1 MKYSK
6 TILSDE
12 NFDDEL
18 EKLLNVIGEC
28 GKEFDGFV
36 DKLDNSFTKQ
46 KNNLGFDEWIST
58 TKELHMDI
66 SAMHAGITQA
76 CKEGKIAYE
85 FGNGFIILNFV
96 DVL

>member
-36 DKLDNSFTKQ
+36 DKLDNSFTNVLVNNCVGFSLSPFYGTQ
-46 KNNLGFDEWIST
+46 KV
-58 TKELHMDI
+58 
-66 SAMHAGITQA
+66 
-76 CKEGKIAYE
+76 IAYDYPMKCE
-85 FGNGFIILNFV
+85 VIIT
-96 DVL
+96 

>member
-1 MKYSK
+1 MKYSE
-6 TILSDE
+6 TILTDD

-18 EKLLNVIGEC
+18 EKLLNVIGKC
-28 GKEFDGFV
+28 GKEYDGFV
-36 DKLDNSFTKQ
+36 DKLDDSFKKQ
-46 KNNLGFDEWIST
+46 ENELGFEEWIKT
-58 TKELHMDI
+58 TKGLHMDI
-66 SAMHAGITQA
+66 SAMHAGVSQA

>member
-1 MKYSK
+1 MKYSE
-6 TILSDE
+6 TILTDD

-18 EKLLNVIGEC
+18 EKLLSTIGNYGIEY
-28 GKEFDGFV
+28 DGFV
-36 DKLDNSFTKQ
+36 DKLDDSFEKQ
-46 KNNLGFDEWIST
+46 ENDLGFEEWIKI
-58 TKELHMDI
+58 TKGLHMDI
-66 SAMHAGITQA
+66 SAMHAGISQA

>member
-1 MKYSK
+1 
-6 TILSDE
+6 
-12 NFDDEL
+12 
-18 EKLLNVIGEC
+18 
-28 GKEFDGFV
+28 
-36 DKLDNSFTKQ
+36 
-46 KNNLGFDEWIST
+46 
-58 TKELHMDI
+58 MDI